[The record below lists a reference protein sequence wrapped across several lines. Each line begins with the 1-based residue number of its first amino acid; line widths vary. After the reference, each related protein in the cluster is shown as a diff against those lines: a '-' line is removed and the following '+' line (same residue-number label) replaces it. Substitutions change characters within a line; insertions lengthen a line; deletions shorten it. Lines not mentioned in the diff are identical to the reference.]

1 VDVRAHALLLLVA
14 LAELVVEH
22 AVLLAPVLIL

>member
-1 VDVRAHALLLLVA
+1 VDKGAGALVLLGA